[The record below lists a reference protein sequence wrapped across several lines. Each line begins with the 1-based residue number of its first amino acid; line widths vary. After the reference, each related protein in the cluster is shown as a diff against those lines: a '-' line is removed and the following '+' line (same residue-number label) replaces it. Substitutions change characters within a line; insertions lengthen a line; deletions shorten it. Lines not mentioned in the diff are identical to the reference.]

1 MARCVLAFLF
11 VTLGLPVA
19 ANAQTAA
26 WQAHPSLRQATGID
40 SSPTDLWVA
49 TTGGVYR
56 YTPSS
61 GEVRRFSPADGLN
74 APDTSTVAYDA
85 VRDAAWV
92 GFRNGVLNR
101 IDAQTDAI
109 TSFLDIARAEQFAQ
123 RGINRI
129 IVQGDSLL
137 VATGFGVVV
146 FDAVRGEVRD
156 AYTRFATFDR
166 GIATFDALVAPLP
179 DGRAGLW
186 VGTAQGIAYAP
197 LNSINL
203 QDPSVWTTESVADEP
218 MSVFALASF
227 NGALYVGTS
236 QDLRRRDASGV
247 YTRLNLTGRAVRAFH
262 TTPEAV
268 YATERFRF
276 LSVDAAG
283 RGTGHT
289 EDTFQDPQ
297 DVTTGPDGS
306 VWVADLNQGLV
317 RIQPP
322 TQTALTV
329 ENTFTPAGPYHRDFS
344 DLTLDAEGN
353 LWSSASVRDGG
364 IYRRTP
370 DDEWTSINRVTAPSL
385 GDDNNYTKI
394 FAAPDGTIWAASE
407 GDGVLRYTPDGTLT
421 TFNAANSSLL
431 NAAGTNDFIIGGGAA
446 QDRDGTVWVT
456 TRASQRG
463 LHVYQPDETWTSLF
477 PYVGDGLGT
486 TASAYGDIYI
496 DSFDQKWIIVRNENN
511 FRLTKG
517 LLVVDTGSTPT
528 DQSDDAFQFF
538 GTEGG
543 AGSGLPSIGINA
555 ITEDNDGFIWMATD
569 NGIAFIIN
577 NGIVA
582 RDPSALPIWPARAN
596 RQEGEDPYLLRGLQV
611 NDIAIDPANRIWA
624 ATNEGAFLVRS
635 VEGGYVIDEQFT
647 ASNSPLLSNIVLN
660 VAVSP
665 TSGRVFF
672 STDRGLISYQGDAVQ
687 PATEVQD
694 LFVYP
699 NPVHFSAMD
708 EPTIFIEGLVDDT
721 DVRILTITGDVVAQ
735 VPARGG
741 RIRWDGRDRSNALV
755 PSGMY
760 LVVAVSNAGEGTAYG
775 KIAVIR

>member
-1 MARCVLAFLF
+1 MARCVPAFLL
-11 VTLGLPVA
+11 VLLMLPVA
-19 ANAQTAA
+19 AAAQSGA
-26 WQAHPSLRQATGID
+26 WQAHPSLRQATGIA
-40 SSPTDLWVA
+40 SSATDLWVA

-56 YTPSS
+56 YAPSS
-61 GEVRRFSPADGLN
+61 GEVRRFSPADGLS

-101 IDAQTDAI
+101 IDAQTDAV

-123 RGINRI
+123 RSINRI
-129 IVQGDSLL
+129 VLQGDSLL
-137 VATGFGVVV
+137 IATGFGVVV
-146 FDAVRGEVRD
+146 FDAIRGEVRD
-156 AYTRFATFDR
+156 AYTRFADFDR
-166 GIATFDALVAPLP
+166 GTAAFDALVAPLP

-186 VGTAQGIAYAP
+186 VATAAGIAYAP
-197 LNSINL
+197 LNGVNL
-203 QDPSVWTTESVADEP
+203 QDPSVWTTEGVADEP
-218 MSVFALASF
+218 MSVFALAFF
-227 NGALYVGTS
+227 NGAVYAGTS
-236 QDLRRRDASGV
+236 QDLRRRDARG
-247 YTRLNLTGRAVRAFH
+247 YTRLNLTGRGVRAFH
-262 TTPEAV
+262 TTPDAL

-276 LSVDAAG
+276 LSVDTDG

-306 VWVADLNQGLV
+306 VWLADLNQGLV

-322 TQTALTV
+322 TQTALTI
-329 ENTFTPAGPYHRDFS
+329 EGTFTPSGPYHRDFS
-344 DLTLDAEGN
+344 DLAMDAEGN
-353 LWSSASVRDGG
+353 LWTSAAVRDGG

-370 DDEWTSINRVTAPSL
+370 GDEWTSINRITTPSL

-407 GDGVLRYTPDGTLT
+407 GDGILRLAPDGTLT
-421 TFNAANSSLL
+421 PFDAGNSSLV
-431 NAAGTNDFIIGGGAA
+431 NATGTSDFIIGGGAA
-446 QDRDGTVWVT
+446 QDRDGVVWVT
-456 TRASQRG
+456 TRASRRP
-463 LHVYQPDETWTSLF
+463 LHVYQPDDTWTALF

-496 DSFDQKWIIVRNENN
+496 DAFDQKWIIVRNENN
-511 FRLTKG
+511 LRLTKG
-517 LLVVDTGSTPT
+517 LLVIDTGTTPT
-528 DQSDDAFQFF
+528 DQSDDSFRFF

-543 AGSGLPSIGINA
+543 AGSGLPSIGVNA
-555 ITEDNDGFIWMATD
+555 IVEDNDGLIWMATD
-569 NGIAFIIN
+569 NGIAFMLN

-596 RQEGEDPYLLRGLQV
+596 RQQGEDPYLLRGLQV

-624 ATNEGAFLVRS
+624 ATDEGAFLVQS
-635 VEGGYVIDEQFT
+635 VEGGYVIDAQFT
-647 ASNSPLLSNIVLN
+647 ASNSPLLSNTVLD

-665 TSGRVFF
+665 VSGRVFF

-687 PATEVQD
+687 PAAEVQD

-699 NPVHFSAMD
+699 NPVRLSEVDA
-708 EPTIFIEGLVDDT
+708 PTIFIEGLVDDT

>member
-1 MARCVLAFLF
+1 MARCVLAFLLVVLAF
-11 VTLGLPVA
+11 PVA
-19 ANAQTAA
+19 ASAQTGA
-26 WQAHPSLRQATGID
+26 WQAHPSLRQATGIASSD
-40 SSPTDLWVA
+40 SELWVA

-56 YTPSS
+56 YAPSS
-61 GEVRRFSPADGLN
+61 GEVRRFSPAEGLN

-129 IVQGDSLL
+129 VLQGDSLL
-137 VATGFGVVV
+137 IATGFGVVV

-156 AYTRFATFDR
+156 AYTRFANFDR
-166 GIATFDALVAPLP
+166 GTAAFDALVAPLP

-186 VGTAQGIAYAP
+186 VGTAAGVAYAP
-197 LNSINL
+197 LNGVNL
-203 QDPSVWTTESVADEP
+203 QDPSVWTTEDVADES
-218 MSVFALASF
+218 MSVFALAYF
-227 NGALYVGTS
+227 NGQLYAGTSVDVRRRSAADTYPRMGLTGSAVRTFHMAPDALYATG
-236 QDLRRRDASGV
+236 QF
-247 YTRLNLTGRAVRAFH
+247 RL
-262 TTPEAV
+262 
-268 YATERFRF
+268 
-276 LSVDAAG
+276 LSVDANG
-283 RGTGHT
+283 SGTGHI
-289 EDTFQDPQ
+289 DGTFQTPQ
-297 DVTTGPDGS
+297 DVTIGPDGR
-306 VWVADLNQGLV
+306 VWIADLDQGLV
-317 RIQPP
+317 QVQPP
-322 TQTALTV
+322 TQAELSI
-329 ENTFTPAGPYHRDFS
+329 EGTFTPAGPYHRDFS
-344 DLTLDAEGN
+344 DLAIDAEGN
-353 LWSSASVRDGG
+353 LWTSASVRDGG

-370 DDEWTSINRVTAPSL
+370 SDEWTSLNRITEPSL
-385 GDDNNYTKI
+385 ASNNNYTKI
-394 FAAPDGTIWAASE
+394 HVAADGTVWAASE
-407 GDGVLRYTPDGTLT
+407 GDGILRYSPDGTLT
-421 TFNAANSSLL
+421 PFNASNSSLVD
-431 NAAGTNDFIIGGGAA
+431 ATGTTNFIIGGGAA
-446 QDRDGTVWVT
+446 QDRAGNTWVT
-456 TRASQRG
+456 TRASRIP
-463 LHVYQPDETWTSLF
+463 LHVYQPNDTWTALF
-477 PYVGDGLGT
+477 PYVGDGLGS

-496 DSFDQKWIIVRNENN
+496 DTFDQKWIIVRNENN
-511 FRLTKG
+511 LRLTKG
-517 LLVVDTGSTPT
+517 LLVLDTGSNPT
-528 DQSDDAFQFF
+528 DQSDDNFRFF

-543 AGSGLPSIGINA
+543 AGSGLPSIGVNA
-555 ITEDNDGFIWMATD
+555 ITEDNDGLVWMATD
-569 NGIAFIIN
+569 NGIAFILN

-596 RQEGEDPYLLRGLQV
+596 RQQGEDPYLLRGLQV

-624 ATNEGAFLVRS
+624 ATDEGAFLVRS
-635 VEGGYVIDEQFT
+635 VEGGYIIDEQFT
-647 ASNSPLLSNIVLN
+647 ASNSPLLSNTVLD

-665 TSGRVFF
+665 MSGRVFF

-687 PATEVQD
+687 PASEVQD

-699 NPVHFSAMD
+699 NPVRLSALD